1 MKHMCTAN
9 FSKEKSNKQEIIFS
23 KVSEREKMSKVFNE
37 YISTLDYAEKT
48 FLVVLDASNGAS
60 IYSFT
65 TVFGAPVA
73 MASVASIKKKSVNNM
88 KERKK
93 KENLFYWSGIN
104 LLAQKKLIS
113 KALTDA
119 DTIRKEFKL
128 MRNES
133 QTEIKLSQTERKHQN

>member
-1 MKHMCTAN
+1 
-9 FSKEKSNKQEIIFS
+9 
-23 KVSEREKMSKVFNE
+23 MSRVFNE

-104 LLAQKKLIS
+104 LLA
-113 KALTDA
+113 
-119 DTIRKEFKL
+119 
-128 MRNES
+128 
-133 QTEIKLSQTERKHQN
+133 

>member
-1 MKHMCTAN
+1 
-9 FSKEKSNKQEIIFS
+9 
-23 KVSEREKMSKVFNE
+23 MSKVFNE

-65 TVFGAPVA
+65 TVFGAPVV

-104 LLAQKKLIS
+104 LLA
-113 KALTDA
+113 
-119 DTIRKEFKL
+119 
-128 MRNES
+128 
-133 QTEIKLSQTERKHQN
+133 

>member
-1 MKHMCTAN
+1 
-9 FSKEKSNKQEIIFS
+9 
-23 KVSEREKMSKVFNE
+23 MSKVFNE
-37 YISTLDYAEKT
+37 YISPLDYAEKT

-93 KENLFYWSGIN
+93 KENLFYCSGIN
-104 LLAQKKLIS
+104 LLA
-113 KALTDA
+113 
-119 DTIRKEFKL
+119 
-128 MRNES
+128 
-133 QTEIKLSQTERKHQN
+133 

>member
-1 MKHMCTAN
+1 
-9 FSKEKSNKQEIIFS
+9 
-23 KVSEREKMSKVFNE
+23 MSKVFNE

-104 LLAQKKLIS
+104 LLA
-113 KALTDA
+113 
-119 DTIRKEFKL
+119 
-128 MRNES
+128 
-133 QTEIKLSQTERKHQN
+133 

>member
-1 MKHMCTAN
+1 
-9 FSKEKSNKQEIIFS
+9 
-23 KVSEREKMSKVFNE
+23 MSKVFNE

-73 MASVASIKKKSVNNM
+73 MVSVASIKKKSVNNM

-104 LLAQKKLIS
+104 LLA
-113 KALTDA
+113 
-119 DTIRKEFKL
+119 
-128 MRNES
+128 
-133 QTEIKLSQTERKHQN
+133 

>member
-1 MKHMCTAN
+1 
-9 FSKEKSNKQEIIFS
+9 
-23 KVSEREKMSKVFNE
+23 MSKVLNE

-93 KENLFYWSGIN
+93 KENLFYCSGIN
-104 LLAQKKLIS
+104 LLA
-113 KALTDA
+113 
-119 DTIRKEFKL
+119 
-128 MRNES
+128 
-133 QTEIKLSQTERKHQN
+133 